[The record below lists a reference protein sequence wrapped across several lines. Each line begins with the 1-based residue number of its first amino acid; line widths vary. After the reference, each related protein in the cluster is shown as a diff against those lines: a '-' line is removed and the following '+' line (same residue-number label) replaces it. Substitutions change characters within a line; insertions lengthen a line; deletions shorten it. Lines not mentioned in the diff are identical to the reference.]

1 MSCHVLE
8 ILAALAHEVCK
19 VEQRK
24 LVFFLPTL
32 CLPFWVQIMKVGLEG
47 RKRIYPRSLHCETPS
62 QAQHFS
68 ISVFLLLKTLVHGV
82 CREVVGRGTLWTCR
96 DHPVHPYLSWT
107 TSPLTGPV
115 PPVRWQ
121 ACWQFPCL
129 ATAIACFR
137 PRWREKYSPKQLHHT
152 PTAISGVWPLSLLPI
167 CLPYTRIKFPCVV
180 PGICVNTNE
189 FFVSMFSVGSYDI
202 YCKAICCF

>member
-82 CREVVGRGTLWTCR
+82 WREVVGRGTLWTCR

-107 TSPLTGPV
+107 TSPLAGPV

-121 ACWQFPCL
+121 ACWQFPCFNRSCLFQTTLERKLFTKTTAPHPNCHLWRL
-129 ATAIACFR
+129 ALVSSAHLFT
-137 PRWREKYSPKQLHHT
+137 LH
-152 PTAISGVWPLSLLPI
+152 
-167 CLPYTRIKFPCVV
+167 
-180 PGICVNTNE
+180 
-189 FFVSMFSVGSYDI
+189 
-202 YCKAICCF
+202 